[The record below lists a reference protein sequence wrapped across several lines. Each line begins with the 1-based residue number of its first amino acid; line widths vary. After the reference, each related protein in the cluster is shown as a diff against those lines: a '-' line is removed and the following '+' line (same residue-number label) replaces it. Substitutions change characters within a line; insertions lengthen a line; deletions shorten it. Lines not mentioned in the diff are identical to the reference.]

1 MRRPT
6 TAAPS
11 DDAPR
16 EDALRAL
23 LVEDPNNV
31 TAFAALA
38 EIVRRHAEGDDP
50 VDPLTAD
57 HEHVTHRVSSDVAVW
72 ALAEELA
79 GNPRAWYPLIEL
91 GRLSLAEDHEGAMR
105 RLAGACEREHTGLAV
120 AEGVR
125 TLREAALPGD
135 GLGLGVGHWNPRD
148 HIPEAGRQ
156 VVLAALEAVRPL
168 EARRHLRELEEN
180 ANNDEARAMVLDLQ
194 PRVAAA
200 EAADAAPGA
209 H

>member
-11 DDAPR
+11 ADAPR

-23 LVEDPNNV
+23 LVEDPNNI

-38 EIVRRHAEGDDP
+38 EMVRRHAEGDEP
-50 VDPLTAD
+50 VDPLTA
-57 HEHVTHRVSSDVAVW
+57 EHDRVEHHVSSDVAVW

-79 GNPRAWYPLIEL
+79 GNPRAWYPLIAL
-91 GRLSLAEDHEGAMR
+91 GRLSLPDDHDGAMR
-105 RLAGACEREHTGLAV
+105 RLNHACERESTGRAV

-125 TLREAALPGD
+125 VLREADLASD
-135 GLGLGVGHWNPRD
+135 GLGLGVGHWNPKE

-156 VVLAALEAVRPL
+156 VVLAAVEAGRPMD
-168 EARRHLRELEEN
+168 ARRLLGQLAEHASTDAARSIVGELEP
-180 ANNDEARAMVLDLQ
+180 Q
-194 PRVAAA
+194 VAAA
-200 EAADAAPGA
+200 EAASN